1 MDRILV
7 DMLVASEM
15 YAFADEIQPVL
26 KQQLPILLKWLLNN
40 VISLLFAG
48 IAAGAIIWMWP
59 GSSVAYWIAGIIF
72 GVVLLMTAWSLV
84 AFPFFYPSVRGHLQ
98 KTRGII
104 DAMRDAYAALG
115 GEPASI
121 KHVQER
127 IQRATDV
134 GAVWPTQLFVLIE
147 DIGTRRASF

>member
-1 MDRILV
+1 
-7 DMLVASEM
+7 MLVASEM

-26 KQQLPILLKWLLNN
+26 KQKLPILLKWLLNN
-40 VISLLFAG
+40 FISLLSAG
-48 IAAGAIIWMWP
+48 VVAGAIIWMWP
-59 GSSVAYWIAGIIF
+59 GSSVAYWISGIIF

-84 AFPFFYPSVRGHLQ
+84 AFPFFYPSVRSHLQ

-104 DAMRDAYAALG
+104 DAMRDSYAALG

-147 DIGTRRASF
+147 DIRVRRSSL